1 MVRRFALALAIV
13 LTLLAP
19 SMAKAQTA
27 AEAIAADLDAWWAEQ
42 FAARGLVYTSP
53 QLELVSEPGTEF
65 CASIDVFYAPA
76 GYCSTNQEITIST
89 GFVSPDAVG
98 ALLPLIS
105 HEWGHH
111 IQNLTDTGAYTPLEQ
126 ELQADCFAGAF
137 IDFAADSDWISPVVA
152 AMALQLTQSAGDVW
166 WEGSFDEAIH
176 GTKADRASRSW
187 PGRAAAWRRAVSSY
201 PLNRILT
208 KRRAPRV
215 STRGARTSELG
226 VGRYARPW
234 TARKIKSRIIAPMT
248 AAMKLPMLQPRVNV
262 PPPINEKIRPPMKA
276 PMMPTMILPSQ
287 PCRAFVAG
295 NHARYPTSE
304 RSENDPGDD
313 PEATVDVHHCPPD
326 SPAGRPGV
334 ALV

>member
-1 MVRRFALALAIV
+1 MALRFALALAIV

-53 QLELVSEPGTEF
+53 QLELISEPETEF

-111 IQNLTDTGAYTPLEQ
+111 IQNLTDTGASTPLEQ
-126 ELQADCFAGAF
+126 ELQA
-137 IDFAADSDWISPVVA
+137 DWISPVVA

-176 GTKADRASRSW
+176 GTKADRA
-187 PGRAAAWRRAVSSY
+187 
-201 PLNRILT
+201 L
-208 KRRAPRV
+208 
-215 STRGARTSELG
+215 
-226 VGRYARPW
+226 
-234 TARKIKSRIIAPMT
+234 
-248 AAMKLPMLQPRVNV
+248 
-262 PPPINEKIRPPMKA
+262 
-276 PMMPTMILPSQ
+276 
-287 PCRAFVAG
+287 AFMAG
-295 NHARYPTSE
+295 QS
-304 RSENDPGDD
+304 GGL
-313 PEATVDVHHCPPD
+313 EAC
-326 SPAGRPGV
+326 G
-334 ALV
+334 L